1 MGSHGSIPW
10 ASGRDNTQ
18 EIRDFANFDRD
29 TVESA
34 VQWGKELEKTLTVPQ
49 NPHENVAKE
58 RAQAFAAYF
67 QSDEFQAKLKTE
79 MERQKAELYAD
90 VLQRHYPDALKG
102 VPEAAAKGAGG
113 GSEKLYILISTSIP
127 EDTLRSYVSDAG
139 RLEGAV
145 PIILRGFIGGMTRIM
160 PTMVF
165 IQKILKKDP
174 GCDFSKEKCASYQ
187 VPVLV
192 DPLIFSRYKIDAV
205 PAFVY
210 VRGLKVTDSSLSE
223 GSARNAAVS
232 GHYVVFGD
240 VSLEYA
246 IGEIQR
252 EAKSEYLKDLSDKI
266 RGAY

>member
-1 MGSHGSIPW
+1 MPS
-10 ASGRDNTQ
+10 
-18 EIRDFANFDRD
+18 
-29 TVESA
+29 
-34 VQWGKELEKTLTVPQ
+34 
-49 NPHENVAKE
+49 
-58 RAQAFAAYF
+58 RACP
-67 QSDEFQAKLKTE
+67 K
-79 MERQKAELYAD
+79 RPRR
-90 VLQRHYPDALKG
+90 VR
-102 VPEAAAKGAGG
+102 VG

-210 VRGLKVTDSSLSE
+210 VRGLKVTAVRL
-223 GSARNAAVS
+223 ARAPPDNATVS

-266 RGAY
+266 RGTY